1 MPGECD
7 RVREHQERS
16 SLRECEVESDQIRT
30 SMEHIAFVM
39 HDVLENSQ
47 AFKCDAFHPKR

>member
-1 MPGECD
+1 
-7 RVREHQERS
+7 VREHQERS